1 MTSGPSPATPPP
13 AKPPFAHR
21 SLLRNFATVGGMT
34 LISRVT
40 GFVRDIFIAGVL
52 GAGLAADAFLIAFQ
66 FPNLFRRLFAEGAFS
81 AGFVPIFSEI
91 LEKEG
96 RDKARRFAEEAF
108 AVLAVALLFFV
119 LIMMIF
125 MPIALFAIAPGFDRI
140 PGQMGRA
147 ADLARIS
154 FPYLLFISLVSL
166 QAGVLNALDRFAAAA
181 ATPIL
186 LNLTLISAVLFAL
199 ASGVDAAQALAWGI
213 SLAGVIQFAWLAW
226 RVRAAGMPLGLIR
239 PRISPRVKQL
249 IVRILPVVFG
259 ASLYQLN
266 LLIDKTIATL
276 VAVGAVSWLYFADRV
291 NQLPLGVIGV
301 GIGVAL
307 LPMLTRSIQGGH
319 EDDALA
325 IQNRAI
331 EISLALTLPAA
342 IGLLILA
349 NPIAAVLYERGA
361 FTAADRQAVGAALAA
376 FASGLPA
383 YVLIKALVPGFFG
396 RQDTATPVK
405 ISVFAMAVNIAL
417 NLILMGPLGHVGIA
431 VATAVSAWLNAGLLG
446 YVLMRRGHLVIDRRL
461 VRRLPRMGAAVIGMG
476 LVVWGA
482 GEGVINVFGPL
493 FGADGAAAAGEL
505 PRALALAGLIGLG
518 GMVYVGLLLASGGVA
533 LTDLKSLRWRP
544 SAPSATDQT

>member
-1 MTSGPSPATPPP
+1 
-13 AKPPFAHR
+13 
-21 SLLRNFATVGGMT
+21 MT

-40 GFVRDIFIAGVL
+40 GFVRDILIAGVL

-96 RDKARRFAEEAF
+96 RDKAKRFAEDAF
-108 AVLAVALLFFV
+108 AVLATALLFFV
-119 LIMMIF
+119 LVMVIA
-125 MPIALFAIAPGFDRI
+125 MPVALFAIAPGFDRI
-140 PGQMGRA
+140 PGQMERA
-147 ADLARIS
+147 TDLARIA

-166 QAGVLNALDRFAAAA
+166 QSGVLNALDRFAAAA

-199 ASGVDAAQALAWGI
+199 AVDAEAAHALAWGV
-213 SLAGVIQFAWLAW
+213 SVAGVIQFIWLSW
-226 RVRAAGMPLGLIR
+226 RVRAAGMPLTLRWPKIN
-239 PRISPRVKQL
+239 PRVKQL
-249 IVRILPVVFG
+249 LLRILPVVFG

-266 LLIDKTIATL
+266 LLVDKIIATL

-307 LPMLTRSIQGGH
+307 LPMLTRSIQGGY

-325 IQNRAI
+325 TQNRAI
-331 EISLALTLPAA
+331 EISLVLTLPATVG
-342 IGLLILA
+342 IIMLA
-349 NPIAAVLYERGA
+349 EPIAAVLYERGA
-361 FTAADRQAVGAALAA
+361 FTPADRSAVGAALAA

-383 YVLIKALVPGFFG
+383 YVLIKALAPGFFG

-405 ISVFAMAVNIAL
+405 ISVMAMMVNIVL

-431 VATAVSAWLNAGLLG
+431 VATAISAWLNAGVLG
-446 YVLMRRGHLVIDRRL
+446 YVLMRRGHLVADQRL
-461 VRRLPRMGAAVIGMG
+461 SHRLPRIIGASVLMG
-476 LVVWGA
+476 LIVWAAAA
-482 GEGVINVFGPL
+482 GLQSVFGPV
-493 FGADGAAAAGEL
+493 FGADGMAAAAEV
-505 PRALALAGLIGLG
+505 PRAFALTALIGLG
-518 GMVYVGLLLASGGVA
+518 AIVYVVSVLALGGAA
-533 LTDLKSLRWRP
+533 LSDLKSLRRRNNSTEP
-544 SAPSATDQT
+544 DTTSP

>member
-1 MTSGPSPATPPP
+1 
-13 AKPPFAHR
+13 
-21 SLLRNFATVGGMT
+21 
-34 LISRVT
+34 
-40 GFVRDIFIAGVL
+40 
-52 GAGLAADAFLIAFQ
+52 
-66 FPNLFRRLFAEGAFS
+66 
-81 AGFVPIFSEI
+81 
-91 LEKEG
+91 
-96 RDKARRFAEEAF
+96 
-108 AVLAVALLFFV
+108 
-119 LIMMIF
+119 
-125 MPIALFAIAPGFDRI
+125 
-140 PGQMGRA
+140 
-147 ADLARIS
+147 
-154 FPYLLFISLVSL
+154 
-166 QAGVLNALDRFAAAA
+166 
-181 ATPIL
+181 
-186 LNLTLISAVLFAL
+186 
-199 ASGVDAAQALAWGI
+199 
-213 SLAGVIQFAWLAW
+213 
-226 RVRAAGMPLGLIR
+226 
-239 PRISPRVKQL
+239 
-249 IVRILPVVFG
+249 
-259 ASLYQLN
+259 
-266 LLIDKTIATL
+266 
-276 VAVGAVSWLYFADRV
+276 
-291 NQLPLGVIGV
+291 
-301 GIGVAL
+301 
-307 LPMLTRSIQGGH
+307 
-319 EDDALA
+319 
-325 IQNRAI
+325 
-331 EISLALTLPAA
+331 LPAA

-518 GMVYVGLLLASGGVA
+518 GTVYVGLLLASGGVA